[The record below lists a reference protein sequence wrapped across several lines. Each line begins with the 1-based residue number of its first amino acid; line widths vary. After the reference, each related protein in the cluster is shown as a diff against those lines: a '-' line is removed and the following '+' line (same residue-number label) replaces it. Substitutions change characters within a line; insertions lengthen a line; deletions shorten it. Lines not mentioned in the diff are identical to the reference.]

1 MVFHEYERIS
11 GHGFERA
18 IQSEFSGDVQ
28 TGMMAIGKLTHEYIF
43 WYVAKNAHGVKII
56 MIFYYS
62 QVF

>member
-1 MVFHEYERIS
+1 MILATRSYSHLRMVFHEYERIS

-43 WYVAKNAHGVKII
+43 
-56 MIFYYS
+56 
-62 QVF
+62 